1 MDYETTKFFTLII
14 TATDVIVPDSLRR
27 TVSHFYVESKLVNN
41 VLLVPPQN
49 TTYLNISVTD
59 VNDNVPQFTSTM
71 YYGSVAEE
79 QDGGTSVTL
88 VWLNSC
94 VPLSPLC
101 FL

>member
-27 TVSHFYVESKLVNN
+27 TVSHFHVESKLVNN